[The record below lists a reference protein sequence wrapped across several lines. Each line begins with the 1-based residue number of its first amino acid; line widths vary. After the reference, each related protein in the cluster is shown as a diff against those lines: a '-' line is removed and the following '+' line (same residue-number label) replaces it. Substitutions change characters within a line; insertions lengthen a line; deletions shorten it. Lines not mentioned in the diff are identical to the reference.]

1 MNRSRDD
8 GSRAGRSAEPQGGF
22 SIPVSPALYR
32 RLENLSMRHARTV
45 DQLLEDAVEMH
56 YGEESVNARFRVVAR
71 LARLEA
77 DLGGDPASVTGDL
90 MDALRSYRG
99 IDR

>member
-1 MNRSRDD
+1 MNGKGNDRSGKGNTAD
-8 GSRAGRSAEPQGGF
+8 PPNGF
-22 SIPVSPALYR
+22 SVPVSPALYR
-32 RLENLSMRHARTV
+32 RLENLSMRHERTV
-45 DQLLEDAVEMH
+45 DELLEAAVEMH
-56 YGEESVNARFRVVAR
+56 YGEESVNARFRVVDR

-99 IDR
+99 IDP